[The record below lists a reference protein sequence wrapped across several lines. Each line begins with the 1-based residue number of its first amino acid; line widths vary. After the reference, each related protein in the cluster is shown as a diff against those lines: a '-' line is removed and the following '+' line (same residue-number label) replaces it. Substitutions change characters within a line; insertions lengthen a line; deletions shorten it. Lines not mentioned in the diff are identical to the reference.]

1 MSARDIHEI
10 CVQCTI
16 VTDFR
21 ETKVEKDPFGA
32 KFTVVLYSMYFANI
46 FNTKRRFW
54 SDFCSFEIRIGL
66 GENAYLV

>member
-46 FNTKRRFW
+46 LNTKRRFW
-54 SDFCSFEIRIGL
+54 
-66 GENAYLV
+66 

>member
-10 CVQCTI
+10 CVQCI

-54 SDFCSFEIRIGL
+54 
-66 GENAYLV
+66 